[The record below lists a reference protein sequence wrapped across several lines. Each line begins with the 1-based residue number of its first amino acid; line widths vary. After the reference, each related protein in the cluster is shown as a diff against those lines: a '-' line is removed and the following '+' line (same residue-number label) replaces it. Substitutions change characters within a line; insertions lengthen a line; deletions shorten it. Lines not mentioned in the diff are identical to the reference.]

1 MKKAIV
7 LAGSRGIGK
16 GIADSLESLNKGL
29 KWPKVEVIRTSTK
42 DLDTSNIDSVDN
54 FISKNPEADIL
65 VLNTGGPPS
74 QKFKDITKE
83 DCDKYH
89 NQLFYSFFKMIQ
101 EIKIADGGF
110 IFLVSSYNVKEPD
123 GKLLLSNAY
132 RIAFIS
138 VLKCLSKELAKRNIS
153 TINIAPGPIDTDRI
167 RGLCS
172 DIPALEQR
180 LPMGRLGQV
189 EEIGNFAK
197 SIIENNIKYLTGVT
211 INFDGGKSNSIF

>member
-16 GIADSLESLNKGL
+16 GIVDSLETLNINVTK
-29 KWPKVEVIRTSTK
+29 TSTK
-42 DLDTSNIDSVDN
+42 ELDTSDLDSVDK
-54 FISKNPEADIL
+54 FIKNNPVTDIL

-74 QKFKDITKE
+74 QKFEDITKE

-89 NQLFYSFFKMIQ
+89 NQLFYSFL
-101 EIKIADGGF
+101 KIVQKVKINKGGY
-110 IFLVSSYNVKEPD
+110 IFLISSYNVKEPD

-138 VLKCLSKELAKRNIS
+138 ILKCLSKELAKQNIT

-167 RGLCS
+167 RGLCK
-172 DIPALEQR
+172 DIPSLEQR
-180 LPMGRLGQV
+180 LPIGRLGQV
-189 EEIGNFAK
+189 TEIGDFVK

-211 INFDGGKSNSIF
+211 INFDGGKSNFIL

>member
-16 GIADSLESLNKGL
+16 GIADSLEQLDID
-29 KWPKVEVIRTSTK
+29 VTRTSTK
-42 DLDTSNIDSVDN
+42 QLDTSNIDHVER
-54 FISKNPEADIL
+54 FIDRNPYTDIL

-101 EIKIADGGF
+101 EIKISDGGF

-138 VLKCLSKELAKRNIS
+138 VLKCLSKDLAKRNIT

-167 RGLCS
+167 RSLCK
-172 DIPALEQR
+172 DIPALEER
-180 LPMGRLGQV
+180 LPLGRLGTVQ
-189 EEIGNFAK
+189 EIGNFVK
-197 SIIENNIKYLTGVT
+197 VIVENNIKYLTGAT
-211 INFDGGKSNSIF
+211 INFDGGKSNGIF

>member
-16 GIADSLESLNKGL
+16 GIADSLEQLDID
-29 KWPKVEVIRTSTK
+29 VIRTSTK
-42 DLDTSNIDSVDN
+42 ELDTSNISSVDS
-54 FISKNPEADIL
+54 FIDKNPYADIL

-74 QKFKDITKE
+74 QKLEDITKD

-89 NQLFYSFFKMIQ
+89 NQLFYSFLKMIQ
-101 EIKIADGGF
+101 EIDISDGGY

-132 RIAFIS
+132 RVAFIR
-138 VLKCLSKELAKRNIS
+138 VLKCLSKELAKRNIT

-167 RGLCS
+167 RGLCK
-172 DIPALEQR
+172 DIPALEER
-180 LPMGRLGQV
+180 LPLGRLGQV
-189 EEIGNFAK
+189 KEIGDFVK
-197 SIIENNIKYLTGVT
+197 
-211 INFDGGKSNSIF
+211 

>member
-16 GIADSLESLNKGL
+16 GIADSLEQLDID
-29 KWPKVEVIRTSTK
+29 VIRTSTK
-42 DLDTSNIDSVDN
+42 ELDTSSIYSVDK
-54 FISKNPEADIL
+54 FIDKNPYTDIL

-101 EIKIADGGF
+101 EIEISDGGY

-132 RIAFIS
+132 RVAFIS
-138 VLKCLSKELAKRNIS
+138 VLKCLSKELAKRNIT
-153 TINIAPGPIDTDRI
+153 TINIAPGPMDTDRI

-172 DIPALEQR
+172 DIPGLEKR
-180 LPMGRLGQV
+180 LPMGRLGEV
-189 EEIGNFAK
+189 EEIGNFVK
-197 SIIENNIKYLTGVT
+197 SIINNNIKYLTGVT

>member
-16 GIADSLESLNKGL
+16 GIVDSLETLNINVTK
-29 KWPKVEVIRTSTK
+29 TSTK
-42 DLDTSNIDSVDN
+42 ELDTSDLDSVDK
-54 FISKNPEADIL
+54 FINNNPVTDIL

-89 NQLFYSFFKMIQ
+89 NQLFYSFLKIIQ
-101 EIKIADGGF
+101 KVKINKGGY
-110 IFLVSSYNVKEPD
+110 IFLISSYNVKEPD

-138 VLKCLSKELAKRNIS
+138 ILKCLSKTLAENNIT

-167 RGLCS
+167 RGLCK
-172 DIPALEQR
+172 DIPSLEQR
-180 LPMGRLGQV
+180 LPIGRLGQV
-189 EEIGNFAK
+189 TEIGDFVK

-211 INFDGGKSNSIF
+211 INFDGGKSNFIL

>member
-16 GIADSLESLNKGL
+16 GIVDSLETLNINVTK
-29 KWPKVEVIRTSTK
+29 TSTK
-42 DLDTSNIDSVDN
+42 ELDTSDLDSVDK
-54 FISKNPEADIL
+54 FIKNNPVTDIL

-74 QKFKDITKE
+74 QKFEDITKE

-89 NQLFYSFFKMIQ
+89 NQLFYSFL
-101 EIKIADGGF
+101 KIVQKVKINKGGY
-110 IFLVSSYNVKEPD
+110 IFLISSYNVKEPD

-138 VLKCLSKELAKRNIS
+138 ILKCLSKELAKQNIT

-167 RGLCS
+167 RGLCK
-172 DIPALEQR
+172 DIPSLEQK
-180 LPMGRLGQV
+180 LPIGRLGQV
-189 EEIGNFAK
+189 TEIGDFVK

-211 INFDGGKSNSIF
+211 INFDGGKSNFIL